1 MTRHPAADS
10 TEPGRRSGLLAL
22 LALGWVLT
30 SSLQAATPDDAL
42 SAREPGPAVVQSKR
56 RLDTAEALLSQA
68 ERAQRDTEQLQ
79 AQLMRIDARW
89 KEGED
94 ATQSARAAVQAVDTL
109 ALPGLRAARQAWAG
123 TAADVTR
130 LTASHQAALAAV
142 AQAAIMRR
150 GSAMSEADAQARARA
165 WAEQTHEAA
174 RERHR
179 QAIDDGRRAVTRA
192 ADRRRELQQ
201 INGQLN
207 TQLSEAA
214 GRWAAVD
221 ETWRSLRAAVKADA
235 APRQPMVPSAG
246 LTSNEAPWAVPDT
259 NLAAATARVDA
270 QALAGW
276 RSAVMSMDQAQ
287 DASWLRIDAAAFV
300 SQTLAN
306 RGICADTGC
315 PNWKAEQQTLVSEA
329 AMLASTWAEADTR
342 LMAAQAEADALPA
355 ELADH
360 LARHSAQRESMTT
373 AVAQARDVGQPAL
386 RALIAEGQDT
396 RRTLAD
402 RRLQAE
408 RGFVSAWR
416 AQYGRD
422 PVPPPR
428 ALGSAPPAPAP
439 SYTSPSAGMMPPL
452 RQHALHRMFKR
463 NDEPAG
469 FGAYTYVVVGTGAG
483 RDSAGVQQRLASL
496 LAALQDLTPAEQVE
510 AAQRPGTNVFVV
522 PVQAGSSAHHALAYE
537 LRLAQ
542 AFMGYAPPA
551 VRMPSA
557 LQRALVTSNGPFL
570 ITLPGRMADAQA
582 SWPVLFADL
591 NSIPAVVVADVVRS
605 YMGDLLVG
613 FEPSNAGWKPPA
625 LQRVA
630 LTLVRMVQG
639 TGDVVMAAFPPSI
652 AAPAPR

>member
-10 TEPGRRSGLLAL
+10 TGPGRRSGLLAL

-30 SSLQAATPDDAL
+30 SSLHAATPDDAL
-42 SAREPGPAVVQSKR
+42 SARAPGPAVVQAKR
-56 RLDTAEALLSQA
+56 RLDTAEALLGQA

-79 AQLMRIDARW
+79 AQLMSIDARW
-89 KEGED
+89 EEGQD
-94 ATQSARAAVQAVDTL
+94 ANQSARTAVQAVDTL
-109 ALPGLRAARQAWAG
+109 ALPALRAARQDWAG

-142 AQAAIMRR
+142 ARAATARR
-150 GSAMSEADAQARARA
+150 GAAMTEADAQARARA
-165 WAEQTHEAA
+165 WAEQAHEAA
-174 RERHR
+174 RKRHR
-179 QAIDDGRRAVTRA
+179 QAIDDARRAVTRT
-192 ADRRRELQQ
+192 ADRRGELQQ
-201 INGQLN
+201 VNGQLT

-214 GRWAAVD
+214 RRWAAVD
-221 ETWRSLRAAVKADA
+221 EAWRSVRAAVKADA
-235 APRQPMVPSAG
+235 APRQPMVPSAV
-246 LTSNEAPWAVPDT
+246 LTSGEAPWAVPDI
-259 NLAAATARVDA
+259 NLAAAAARVDA
-270 QALAGW
+270 QALADW
-276 RSAVMSMDQAQ
+276 RSAVLSIDQAQ
-287 DASWLRIDAAAFV
+287 HARWLRIDAAAFV

-306 RGICADTGC
+306 RGICDDTGC
-315 PNWKAEQQTLVSEA
+315 PNWKAEQLTLATETATLVST
-329 AMLASTWAEADTR
+329 SADADAR

-360 LARHSAQRESMTT
+360 LARHSARRESMTT
-373 AVAQARDVGQPAL
+373 AVAHARDVGQPAL

-402 RRLQAE
+402 RRLQAAQ
-408 RGFVSAWR
+408 GFVSAWR

-422 PVPPPR
+422 PVPPPP
-428 ALGSAPPAPAP
+428 AVGSAPPAAAP
-439 SYTSPSAGMMPPL
+439 SYTPRSVGMMPPL

-483 RDSAGVQQRLASL
+483 RDSAGVQQRLARL
-496 LAALQDLTPAEQVE
+496 LAAVQDLTPAEQVE
-510 AAQRPGTNVFVV
+510 AAQRLGTNVFVV
-522 PVQAGSSAHHALAYE
+522 PVQAGSSAQDALAYE

-542 AFMGYAPPA
+542 ALMGNAPPA

-557 LQRALVTSNGPFL
+557 VQRALVTSNGPFL

-591 NSIPAVVVADVVRS
+591 NSIPAAVVADVVRS

-639 TGDVVMAAFPPSI
+639 TGDVVMAAFPASI